1 MTDHLTGRRGAPR
14 ARNLETA
21 IFLLVLLGGAPAVIV
36 AGVFLWRQD
45 LTPEARWTLTA
56 LIGTVWVA
64 AAVSARQLAMR
75 SLNLIANLLGALRE
89 GDYSIRGLSAKSGSS
104 IAMVMREVNDLGH
117 TLQRQRTEA
126 VESTTLLTHVMEEI
140 AVSIFAF
147 DPTHQLLFVNK
158 AAEQLLSKP
167 ATELVGQPA
176 TVLGFQE
183 YLTGDARRLID
194 RSFGGRRGRYEVRRA
209 MFYRDGRPHHLV
221 VMTDLSQALREEEQA
236 AWQRIV
242 RVLSHEINNSLTPI
256 KSIAH
261 SLRRIID
268 RAGAFQ
274 RSEEVQQGLSLI
286 EERSGALG
294 RFLRS
299 YAQLARL
306 PKPNP
311 KKVAVPALVQ
321 RIVELEAR
329 LPVRI
334 QASPDVELVAD
345 SDQLEQLLINI
356 IRNAVDAALET
367 GGGVSVQWRTDPGWF
382 EMHVDDE
389 GKGLPD
395 TSNLFVPF
403 FTTKPNGSGI
413 GLALSRQ
420 IAEAHGGGITLEN
433 RTPGPGCR
441 ATLRL
446 PASALSAFAV
456 HSLGRLDELV
466 TGQTAAAP
474 GFGAR
479 GRT

>member
-1 MTDHLTGRRGAPR
+1 MTDPLSTRRGAPR
-14 ARNLETA
+14 ARNLEAA
-21 IFLLVLLGGAPAVIV
+21 IFWLVLGGGLPAAIV
-36 AGVFLWRQD
+36 SGVFLWRQA
-45 LTPEARWTLTA
+45 LPPEVRWTLA
-56 LIGTVWVA
+56 VLIGVVWIA
-64 AAVSARQLAMR
+64 SAVSARQLVVR
-75 SLNLIANLLGALRE
+75 SLHLVANLLGALRE

-104 IAMVMREVNDLGH
+104 MAMVMREVNDLGR

-126 VESTTLLTHVMEEI
+126 VESTQLLTHVMEEI

-158 AAEQLLSKP
+158 AAEDLLGKP
-167 ATELVGQPA
+167 AAALVGQPA
-176 TVLGFQE
+176 SLLGFDE
-183 YLTGDARRLID
+183 YLKGEARRLID
-194 RSFGGRRGRYEVRRA
+194 RTFGGSRGRYEVRRA
-209 MFYRDGRPHHLV
+209 MFYREGRPHHLV
-221 VMTDLSQALREEEQA
+221 VMTDLSQALREEEQT

-261 SLRRIID
+261 SLRRIVD
-268 RAGAFQ
+268 RAPGFE
-274 RSEEVQQGLSLI
+274 RTEEVQQGLSLI

-311 KKVAVPALVQ
+311 RKFSVAALVG
-321 RIVELEAR
+321 RIVELEKR
-329 LPVRI
+329 LPVAVRP
-334 QASPDVELVAD
+334 SEDVALVAD

-356 IRNAVDAALET
+356 IRNAVDASLET
-367 GGGVSVQWRTDPGWF
+367 GGDVTVGWHTAGGWF
-382 EMHVDDE
+382 EITVEDE

-420 IAEAHGGGITLEN
+420 IAEAHGGSITLEN
-433 RTPGPGCR
+433 RDPGPGCR
-441 ATLRL
+441 ATVRL
-446 PASALSAFAV
+446 PAGALSALAV
-456 HSLGRLDELV
+456 HVTGSLDEM
-466 TGQTAAAP
+466 AS
-474 GFGAR
+474 R
-479 GRT
+479 R